1 MRVVSAVKLEAVR
14 VLVSADAV
22 TIEVTSVVWGPAV
35 ETAPEDEGVTAI
47 EPEREGVSEGT
58 AERDVAEEGRTPL
71 SVAEVTGSLPE
82 SEVELVGRTFEAE
95 FEGVFDAVP
104 EGVFEAV
111 PEGVLDAVPEGVFDG
126 VWAAQDELDGWP
138 GRMCEGRSLEVGP
151 AEGSSEGTREGV

>member
-22 TIEVTSVVWGPAV
+22 TIEVTSVVCVRAV

-71 SVAEVTGSLPE
+71 SVAEVMGGLPE
-82 SEVELVGRTFEAE
+82 LEAELVGRTFEAE
-95 FEGVFDAVP
+95 PEGVFDAVP
-104 EGVFEAV
+104 EGVFDAV
-111 PEGVLDAVPEGVFDG
+111 PEGEFEGVFDG
-126 VWAAQDELDGWP
+126 VCAAQDELEGWP